1 MQALDTPA
9 YSVSHRPEILSLNIQ
24 FVPSYLFA
32 AESAVDY
39 SLIPATLH
47 YSVLLS
53 CPKLSSSLM
62 SRFHFDITRQTKFP
76 TLTRIFIF
84 KTC

>member
-9 YSVSHRPEILSLNIQ
+9 YSVSHGPEILPLNIQ

-32 AESAVDY
+32 AVPAVDY

-47 YSVLLS
+47 YSRLTLLS
-53 CPKLSSSLM
+53 QAVVVFDVSFPL
-62 SRFHFDITRQTKFP
+62 RHYTTDEVPDAFADFHF
-76 TLTRIFIF
+76 
-84 KTC
+84 

>member
-32 AESAVDY
+32 AEPAVDY

-84 KTC
+84 